1 MGLVFKMEYLV
12 DCVIVL
18 LKYNNVDIYRR
29 CIFIFLKDYYNEGE
43 LFFDVFIFN
52 SVLVIR

>member
-1 MGLVFKMEYLV
+1 MGIVFKMEYLV

-18 LKYNNVDIYRR
+18 LKNNNVDIYRR
-29 CIFIFLKDYYNEGE
+29 CIFIFLKDYYKEGE
-43 LFFDVFIFN
+43 LFFDVFIFK